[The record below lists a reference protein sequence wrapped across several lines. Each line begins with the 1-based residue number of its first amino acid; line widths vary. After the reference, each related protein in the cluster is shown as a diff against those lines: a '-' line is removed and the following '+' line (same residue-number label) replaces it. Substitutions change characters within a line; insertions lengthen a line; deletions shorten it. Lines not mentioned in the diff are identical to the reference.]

1 MMEEIH
7 WSNNP
12 NLFGH
17 GCVLS
22 AYGIGFEPALFLSET
37 SLDPELILYKGKM
50 GFRTFEWVGEV
61 RPRTKE
67 IFEYTHLILNVSKSG
82 VSATQH
88 TEAILFLKQY
98 QNEILRLSKFPNV
111 EHLGLHCRLT
121 KGESF
126 EDYPYKLIHLADDCG
141 ITHLM

>member
-1 MMEEIH
+1 MEEIH

-22 AYGIGFEPALFLSET
+22 AYGIGFEPTLFLSEM
-37 SLDPELILYKGKM
+37 SFDPELILYKGKM

-82 VSATQH
+82 VNATQH

-126 EDYPYKLIHLADDCG
+126 EDYPDKLIDLADDCG

>member
-1 MMEEIH
+1 MEEIH

-22 AYGIGFEPALFLSET
+22 AYGIGFEPTLFLSEM
-37 SLDPELILYKGKM
+37 SFDPELILYKGKM

-98 QNEILRLSKFPNV
+98 QSEILRLSKFPNV

-126 EDYPYKLIHLADDCG
+126 EDYPDKLIDLAKDCG
-141 ITHLM
+141 LTHLM

>member
-1 MMEEIH
+1 MEEVH

-22 AYGIGFEPALFLSET
+22 AYGIGFEPTSFLSET
-37 SLDPELILYKGKM
+37 SFDPELILYKGKM
-50 GFRTFEWVGEV
+50 GFRTFEWVGDV

-82 VSATQH
+82 VNPTQH
-88 TEAILFLKQY
+88 TEAMLFLKQY
-98 QNEILRLSKFPNV
+98 EIEILRLSKFPNV
-111 EHLGLHCRLT
+111 EHLALHCGLT

-126 EDYPYKLIHLADDCG
+126 EDYPDKLIDLADDCG